1 MSNYIYYEHLED
13 YENQAKKAKGFDA
26 AYAALEELEV
36 TIKCMRDAGYAKS
49 EYDYYCATGSNSEFG
64 VRAEILL
71 DEIRKYKSMIMDMV
85 GDK

>member
-1 MSNYIYYEHLED
+1 MSNFIYYKHLED
-13 YENQAKKAKGFDA
+13 YGNQAKKAKGFDA

-36 TIKCMRDAGYAKS
+36 AIKCMRDAGYARTD
-49 EYDYYCATGSNSEFG
+49 YDYYCATGSNSEFG

-71 DEIRKYKSMIMDMV
+71 DEIRKYKRMIMHMV

>member
-13 YENQAKKAKGFDA
+13 YENQTKKAKGFDA

-36 TIKCMRDAGYAKS
+36 TIKCMRDAGYARN

-71 DEIRKYKSMIMDMV
+71 DEIRKYKRMIMDMV

>member
-13 YENQAKKAKGFDA
+13 YENQTKKAKGFDA

-36 TIKCMRDAGYAKS
+36 TIKCMRDAGYAK
-49 EYDYYCATGSNSEFG
+49 DDTNYYFATGKTSEFG

-71 DEIRKYKSMIMDMV
+71 DEIEKYKRMIMDMV